1 MDKEPVQVH
10 FFQTSTLPILE
21 FSLGC
26 KNKEAQAYLIGMAVA
41 LIDKAKNIMEYLIKK
56 SLLGKKII
64 KFQLMC
70 LYSLQY
76 FLKPKRIYKNLF

>member
-26 KNKEAQAYLIGMAVA
+26 KNKEAQAYLIGM
-41 LIDKAKNIMEYLIKK
+41 E
-56 SLLGKKII
+56 
-64 KFQLMC
+64 
-70 LYSLQY
+70 
-76 FLKPKRIYKNLF
+76 